1 MNLAATTEMIR
12 GVLGGA
18 ADPNV
23 TFWAS
28 YHDIDQ
34 NGKVTYGNKY
44 TAGNGTTEVNIVAA
58 PGEVTQRVV
67 DSIICYNGD
76 NTTATVTVSFYD
88 GTNEPKLIVMA
99 LATLTHLQYERG
111 RGWFVMDA
119 VGKLKVEVA

>member
-12 GVLGGA
+12 AVLDNTA
-18 ADPNV
+18 SPNV

-28 YHDIDQ
+28 YRDIDQ
-34 NGKVTYGNKY
+34 NGKVTHGNEY
-44 TAGNGTTEVNIVAA
+44 TAGSGTTAVNIVTA
-58 PGEVTQRVV
+58 PGEVTQRVI
-67 DSIICYNGD
+67 DSIIVYNGD
-76 NTTATVTVSFYD
+76 DASRTVTVSFYD